1 MPVVV
6 ERAANHTV
14 AVDIQPVVF
23 GGLLHADCRLD
34 GFIDRHRKPPFIVF
48 RKHETPTVIGR
59 CLALSTMVMPDFS
72 KNRLIGGQPR
82 FKKQDNL
89 LIDVDFLTLA

>member
-1 MPVVV
+1 M

-59 CLALSTMVMPDFS
+59 CFALSTMVMPDFS

>member
-6 ERAANHTV
+6 ERAASHTV

-23 GGLLHADCRLD
+23 GGLLYADCRLD
-34 GFIDRHRKPPFIVF
+34 GFINRHRKPPFIVF

-59 CLALSTMVMPDFS
+59 CLALSTIVMPDFS

-82 FKKQDNL
+82 FKKQDNFSENM
-89 LIDVDFLTLA
+89 DFFTFA

>member
-1 MPVVV
+1 M
-6 ERAANHTV
+6 
-14 AVDIQPVVF
+14 
-23 GGLLHADCRLD
+23 
-34 GFIDRHRKPPFIVF
+34 
-48 RKHETPTVIGR
+48 IGR

-89 LIDVDFLTLA
+89 WIDVDFFTLA